1 MRLPRIN
8 LAIVLLLPMPALSLN
23 SISPVREEED
33 IVRHPEK
40 QRPTYGIQTLMRS
53 GKRTISVNRLKIQ
66 ISFSSWIYLGNYTKE
81 SPNRI
86 IGRAYLVMIET
97 VSLFI
102 FLFIFFLSRI
112 GLSSIFIGEIY
123 NRWNRGFFLSIAWI
137 FSQVYLN
144 NEIHQTLVVISIST
158 KKCPFEKAKRK
169 FWDEPHLPLHSRDE
183 YFDPIRD
190 RLALVIA
197 SPSADWIHISFDT
210 LVESHSLSRIR
221 PHGISPYSASFRTFS
236 TFLRRPSNYVSFFV
250 LPRERKRPTRSLIDC
265 AYFSAPIALFLL
277 FFLSWIEN
285 MGNNA
290 SSTFT
295 S

>member
-1 MRLPRIN
+1 MRLSRIN

-102 FLFIFFLSRI
+102 FLFIFFFQELVSLLYSLVKSTI
-112 GLSSIFIGEIY
+112 AEIAAFFFSSPE
-123 NRWNRGFFLSIAWI
+123 FF
-137 FSQVYLN
+137 
-144 NEIHQTLVVISIST
+144 
-158 KKCPFEKAKRK
+158 
-169 FWDEPHLPLHSRDE
+169 
-183 YFDPIRD
+183 
-190 RLALVIA
+190 
-197 SPSADWIHISFDT
+197 
-210 LVESHSLSRIR
+210 
-221 PHGISPYSASFRTFS
+221 
-236 TFLRRPSNYVSFFV
+236 
-250 LPRERKRPTRSLIDC
+250 PRCI
-265 AYFSAPIALFLL
+265 
-277 FFLSWIEN
+277 
-285 MGNNA
+285 
-290 SSTFT
+290 
-295 S
+295 